1 MSTVGDVLD
10 RLAADIEY
18 GGGVEPWIMKRIRG
32 RTYRRFET
40 VRSLQVG
47 LDTPNSPACRGKYH
61 KTRMR
66 GCCLPLF
73 VEGSADSRRWRR

>member
-18 GGGVEPWIMKRIRG
+18 GGGGVEPWSHEEMRG

-47 LDTPNSPACRGKYH
+47 LDTPNSPACRGKYQ
-61 KTRMR
+61 
-66 GCCLPLF
+66 
-73 VEGSADSRRWRR
+73 